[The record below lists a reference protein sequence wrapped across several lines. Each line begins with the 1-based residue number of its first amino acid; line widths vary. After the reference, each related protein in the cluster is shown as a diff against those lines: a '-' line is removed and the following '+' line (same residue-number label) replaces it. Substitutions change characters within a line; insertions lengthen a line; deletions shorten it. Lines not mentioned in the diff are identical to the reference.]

1 MPHRDNEPHPGSRP
15 RHRVLCLMAAVIFA
29 SVTACDRHPVGPAAH
44 ASATAIAAVT
54 PFPAGAQA
62 TQLASAIRAHL
73 GPARGIIAAA
83 LGATATDG
91 RALRVCRA
99 YQVTMK
105 VPITAALDSTL
116 GQVKQAVNPGVVR
129 PDLFTLEG
137 PLTKY
142 AAICALSLTAPQV
155 RLFGGFHVAVL
166 AVLNDG
172 SGSGFFVYLK

>member
-1 MPHRDNEPHPGSRP
+1 MPRRDNEPCPGSRP
-15 RHRVLCLMAAVIFA
+15 RHRVLCLVAAVILA
-29 SVTACDRHPVGPAAH
+29 SVSACDRHTVGPAADP
-44 ASATAIAAVT
+44 SATATVT

-83 LGATATDG
+83 LGATASDG